1 MKLQLRDTAVLV
13 GTSPDGKCVYSA
25 SIGLGEYWDGEHPW
39 DSDAQVVAL
48 RLARLQGFLFGGDGQ
63 LLQQFESC
71 FNIEMGGSFLRGRF
85 TKMAPE
91 RPGRVGSNNS
101 SSESRAWVPRSGR

>member
-1 MKLQLRDTAVLV
+1 MKRQLRDTALLV

-25 SIGLGEYWDGEHPW
+25 SIDLGDYWDGEHPW

-71 FNIEMGGSFLRGRF
+71 FNIE
-85 TKMAPE
+85 
-91 RPGRVGSNNS
+91 
-101 SSESRAWVPRSGR
+101 SGRLVSSWAVHEDGTRTTGPSGI